1 MNNRILF
8 RPFVLLFALLVGA
21 GVNAQQIVIRIG
33 THPGSTAGMLNNWTP
48 TSSAAASSVASE
60 APYYVQE
67 IMNTVGL
74 KPNFKVQ
81 AARIDNAAAVIY
93 GGQRYILYNPTF
105 IDELVQRTGNKWA
118 AVSVLAHEIGHHL
131 DGHTVTSAGSQPELE
146 LEADEFSGLVLHR
159 MGASLADAQAA
170 MRTIASDAATRTHPG
185 RSDRLTAIARGW
197 NKVSGPG
204 ETTDIARVMQQPLP
218 APAQGGTAQ
227 APSRTSTVRS
237 STVRG
242 NSGGL
247 SDRNILGVLTFT
259 NDPRAQYYV
268 TTGYNVVKVQPNG
281 LQVLGK
287 LARSNSSNYPY
298 VIYDDQ
304 TKLLVHTS
312 GAVVSQSGR
321 TVGKLTPRA

>member
-1 MNNRILF
+1 MSNNILF
-8 RPFVLLFALLVGA
+8 RPFILLFALLVGA

-33 THPGSTAGMLNNWTP
+33 THPGSTVGALNNWTP
-48 TSSAAASSVASE
+48 SAPAASASVASE

-81 AARIDNAAAVIY
+81 AARIDNAAAVVY
-93 GGQRYILYNPTF
+93 GGQRYILYNPSF
-105 IDELVQRTGNKWA
+105 IDQLVGRTGNKWA

-170 MRTIASDAATRTHPG
+170 MRTIAADAATRTHPG

-197 NKVSGPG
+197 NKVSGPA
-204 ETTDIARVMQQPLP
+204 ETTNIARIMQQPLP
-218 APAQGGTAQ
+218 APAQRPAAS
-227 APSRTSTVRS
+227 APDRNSTVRTSTVRS
-237 STVRG
+237 

-247 SDRNILGVLTFT
+247 SDRNILGELTFN
-259 NDPRAQYYV
+259 NDPRSRYYV

-287 LARSNSSNYPY
+287 LARSNNSSYPY
-298 VIYDDQ
+298 VIYDDE
-304 TKLLVHTS
+304 TRLLVHTS
-312 GAVVSQSGR
+312 GAVVSQNGR
-321 TVGKLTPRA
+321 TVGRLTARA